1 MHSNRDNFKTFNN
14 FEIIDNNNKNNKN
27 NKNKEYKVEYFNIEQ
42 NINLNKMENEGEYIT
57 LKVKNIG
64 KCSWPKKC
72 YLTSDSNNNDIN
84 FEKKLI
90 NKGNEV
96 EPNETI
102 DIKIKLNKEYNC
114 SLKEEYILTYYIKD
128 KNDKTLD
135 KNKSGILHLINQNF
149 NSSQANNYFNNEE
162 SNNNFNYFNDSQDNY
177 NNKNNFDN
185 NEEIS
190 EKIKKNCLDIMN
202 DEFQNL
208 LSTNQIAQTARKNKY
223 DIEKTRTELYE
234 NINY

>member
-1 MHSNRDNFKTFNN
+1 MNSNRDNYLQY
-14 FEIIDNNNKNNKN
+14 DNNNTNNKNKKN
-27 NKNKEYKVEYFNIEQ
+27 NKNKYQVEYYNKQQTID
-42 NINLNKMENEGEYIT
+42 LNKMENENEYVT

-64 KCSWPKKC
+64 NCSWPKNC
-72 YLTSDSNNNDIN
+72 YLTSDNNNNDIN
-84 FEKKLI
+84 FDKKLI

-96 EPNETI
+96 QPEETI
-102 DIKIKLNKEYNC
+102 NIKIKLNKEYNC

-149 NSSQANNYFNNEE
+149 KSSQMNNYFEQEEEE
-162 SNNNFNYFNDSQDNY
+162 SNNFNNNY
-177 NNKNNFDN
+177 DDQNSFDN
-185 NEEIS
+185 NSEIN
-190 EKIKKNCLDIMN
+190 EKKKKNCLDKLYK
-202 DEFQNL
+202 EFQNL

-223 DIEKTRTELYE
+223 DFEKTSTELYE